1 MGTKFDKDEYR
12 QKKKAEKDH
21 LFGVLD
27 TLTSNL
33 VKDEG
38 SLKKYFNLQAVLDKY
53 SVSNTILISGKLEN
67 ASRLKGREDWEEQ
80 GVNILEN
87 MESVQIFEPYEYK
100 TKDEK
105 IRKDYRVK
113 EIFDIS
119 QTDAEKN
126 KRIKELSERDLL
138 KALIKESPV
147 EIEGVTL
154 METNLIA
161 EYSHRNQRI
170 LVRRGIEP
178 KVFFRAVTK
187 EIAYA
192 HFALNDFAFDKESYS
207 FQAETVSYMLCK
219 KYGYEV
225 DEIILDTPESLR
237 KAEPKEIRNELSK
250 IKIVYCEIGERI
262 AEQLE
267 RESKQRKREENER

>member
-119 QTDAEKN
+119 QPDAEK
-126 KRIKELSERDLL
+126 
-138 KALIKESPV
+138 
-147 EIEGVTL
+147 
-154 METNLIA
+154 
-161 EYSHRNQRI
+161 
-170 LVRRGIEP
+170 
-178 KVFFRAVTK
+178 
-187 EIAYA
+187 
-192 HFALNDFAFDKESYS
+192 
-207 FQAETVSYMLCK
+207 
-219 KYGYEV
+219 
-225 DEIILDTPESLR
+225 
-237 KAEPKEIRNELSK
+237 
-250 IKIVYCEIGERI
+250 
-262 AEQLE
+262 
-267 RESKQRKREENER
+267 